1 MNSLVRFGRA
11 PEYGVVMATA
21 ESNAPRGIRRG
32 ERPARLPLSFAQERL
47 WFLEQLVPGTA
58 VQNVPLAARLR
69 GPLDVSLL
77 RAALGIVIRRHEVL
91 RTVFVTEGTEPE
103 QRVLAELDLPL
114 ETADLSGEDPAV
126 REAACADLLARRA
139 GEPFDLGTGPLI
151 RATLV
156 RTAPDDHVLLL
167 VIHHIVADGWS
178 VSVLLTELSAICA
191 SLHAGGG
198 DPLPPLTVQYAD
210 FALWQRERL
219 ATGGYDRDLAY
230 WKQRLGA
237 TLPVLELPMAR
248 AAAPGEF
255 TGRVLTRELSP
266 ELSEAVER
274 TSRQEHCTPFMT
286 LLAAYVTLLHRHS
299 GENALVVGTPIAN
312 RNNLDTEQLIGFF
325 VNTLALRFDVDPR
338 QSFRDLLKQVRK
350 VAIGGFAHQ
359 DLPFEKLVEELRP
372 ERRVS
377 QAPLFQVM
385 FVLQNAPRQPF
396 ELPGLEIS
404 AVDVHNGTAKFD
416 LLLSVCARDGRLFA
430 TFEYDAAKFD
440 EDTVGRLLDRYRTL
454 LESIVED
461 PGATLS
467 ALPMT
472 PPEERAELLRNGRAR
487 ASFPAGACLHDLFAE
502 QAARTPNNIAV
513 TFQGRHLT
521 YAELDALAE
530 DLAARLHAAGLR
542 DGGRVGLFL
551 DRSLDTV
558 VAIVGVLKAGG
569 VYVPMDA
576 AYPASRLRAIVE
588 DARPDVMLTQR
599 PMLDRLPA
607 CPGTL
612 ICVDEPSPRV
622 EAPYFPVPGD
632 PDSGAYVIYTS
643 GSTGR
648 PKGVLISHRNVVRLF
663 ESTEAMFGFG
673 ESDVWTLF
681 HSAAFDF
688 SVWELWG
695 ALLYGGRVV
704 VVPADVARAPE
715 TFYELVAA
723 EGVTVLNQT
732 PSAFVH
738 FAAADA
744 QRPGSE
750 LALRYVV
757 FGGEALE
764 PGSLRQWIAR
774 HGDDH
779 PRLINMYGITET
791 TVHVTYRPITA
802 ADIDQP
808 GRSPIG
814 APLPDLELYVLDE
827 HLAPVPYGVTGEL
840 YVGGAGLAAGYLGA
854 VDLTSQRFVP
864 HPFAATDGARLYR
877 SGDLARVTPT
887 GDIEYLGR
895 ADHQVKIRGFRIEAG
910 EIEAGLLAH
919 PGVSAAVVTPHTA
932 ADGDR
937 KLVAYVVADPAALPD
952 DDVTATDG
960 ASQEQV
966 GEWELVFDGM
976 YGSTREGLA
985 DDFVIT
991 GWNSSYTNEP
1001 IAAEEMAEWVSA
1013 TVDGIRAL
1021 EPRRVL
1027 EIGCG
1032 TGLLLQRLAPHAD
1045 DYYGTDLSGG
1055 ALASLSRRL
1064 TSDNV
1069 TLLHQAADVMDGL
1082 PAGHFDTVVLNSVA
1096 QYFPDVHYLTDVLV
1110 RTAGTVA
1117 RPATLFVGDIRDLRL
1132 LEAFHLSIELFRA
1145 EDSMPLSRLRRQI
1158 ARRMQ
1163 EEDELLCDPRYFH
1176 ALHRLIPDLA
1186 GVEILLKRGR
1196 HRNEMS
1202 CFRYDVLLHL
1212 GERPER
1218 GTGTRRDWNADRLDA
1233 ARLDRLLASGAPLTV
1248 GGIPNPRVA
1257 TELLAL
1263 DLLDAAQPEATV
1275 IDLRRELERA
1285 GLDGGGIEIED
1296 LHDLA
1301 ARHGYE
1307 LRTVAHPDLPGAY
1320 DAELV
1325 PAGTSRT
1332 ATAAATRWEAGLA
1345 EPHHYAND
1353 PLRARR
1359 RRNLVP
1365 GLRSFLKDR
1374 VPHYM
1379 VPSAFIVLD
1388 ELPLTPNG
1396 KVDRQALP
1404 HPDAERAVQ
1413 HHAYVA
1419 PRTPTERAVTEL
1431 CAATLGI
1438 ERVGVDDNFFE
1449 LGGHS
1454 LLATQLVFR
1463 LRDELGV
1470 ELPLRVLFDSPTM
1483 AGIAAAIDAG
1493 TDGTAGGAADE
1504 DLAAEVG
1511 TPADIRPAAEVVT
1524 VAADPATVLL
1534 TGATGFLG
1542 AFLLRELL
1550 RRTRAEVVCLV
1561 RGRDEEDAAER
1572 LLGTLERYGVR
1583 DEPGVSGRVSVLVG
1597 DLAAPRLGLT
1607 AERYDHLA
1615 RTVDAVYH
1623 SGASVNLVYP
1633 YSELKAPNV
1642 TGTEEILRLA
1652 AAHRT
1657 VPVHYVST
1665 IGVFG
1670 APPADGVA
1678 IREDDVTGP
1687 PRGLGTG
1694 YTRSKWVAE
1703 ENVRI
1708 ARERGLPIS
1717 VYRPSRIAGDSS
1729 TGACQSDDFLW
1740 RVLKGCVQAEATPA
1754 GAEML
1759 VDLVPVDYVSSAVVA
1774 LSRREPAGRA
1784 YHLTNSGD
1792 RVRLSEVFEHLRS
1805 FGYALPELPFQD
1817 WGRIVAADPDNA
1829 AYPLLGVLGD
1839 APAGGLGDLAFDA
1852 ANTERGLSGTGVA
1865 VPAIDRELFATY
1877 VAYFV
1882 RSGFLPPPDGTAAE
1896 SGIDIEGATR

>member
-1 MNSLVRFGRA
+1 M
-11 PEYGVVMATA
+11 
-21 ESNAPRGIRRG
+21 
-32 ERPARLPLSFAQERL
+32 RLPLSFAQERL

-77 RAALGIVIRRHEVL
+77 RAALNIVIRRHEVL
-91 RTVFVTEGTEPE
+91 RTVFVTDGAEPE
-103 QRVLAELDLPL
+103 QRVLAELDLPIEL
-114 ETADLSGEDPAV
+114 ADLGGTEPGERDT
-126 REAACADLLARRA
+126 ACADLLSRRA
-139 GEPFDLGTGPLI
+139 AEPFDLETGPLI

-156 RTAPDDHVLLL
+156 RRGPDDHELLL

-191 SLHAGGG
+191 ALHAGGT
-198 DPLPPLTVQYAD
+198 DPLPPLPIQYAD

-219 ATGGYDRDLAY
+219 AQGGYERDLAY
-230 WKQRLGA
+230 WKERLGA

-248 AAAPGEF
+248 TGTPGEF
-255 TGRVLTRELSP
+255 TGRLLTRELSP
-266 ELSEAVER
+266 ELTQALER
-274 TSRQEHCTPFMT
+274 TSRQEHCSLFMT

-299 GENALVVGTPIAN
+299 GESSLVVGTPIAN
-312 RNNLDTEQLIGFF
+312 RNNLEIEELIGFF
-325 VNTLALRFDVDPR
+325 VNTLALRFDVDAR
-338 QSFRDLLKQVRK
+338 HTFRDLLKQVRK

-385 FVLQNAPRQPF
+385 FVLQNAPKQPF

-404 AVDVHNGTAKFD
+404 PVDVHNGTAKFD
-416 LLLSVCARDGRLFA
+416 LLLSVCVRDGRLFT

-440 EDTVGRLLDRYRTL
+440 EDVVGRMLDRYRTL

-461 PGATLS
+461 PGAGLT
-467 ALPMT
+467 ALPML
-472 PPEERAELLRNGRAR
+472 PADERAELLWIGRAR
-487 ASFPAGACLHDLFAE
+487 EGFPADSCLHELFAVR
-502 QAARTPNNIAV
+502 AARTPDAVAV
-513 TFQGRHLT
+513 TFQDERLT
-521 YAELDALAE
+521 YAELDGRAE
-530 DLAARLHAAGLR
+530 DLAARLHAAGVR
-542 DGGRVGLFL
+542 NGSRVGLFL
-551 DRSLDTV
+551 ERSLDTV

-569 VYVPMDA
+569 AYVPMDA
-576 AYPASRLRAIVE
+576 AYPTSRLRAIVE
-588 DARPDVMLTQR
+588 DSRPEVLLTQR
-599 PMLDRLPA
+599 RMLDRLPA
-607 CPGTL
+607 YPGTL
-612 ICVDEPSPRV
+612 ICLDEPAPRA
-622 EAPYFPVPGD
+622 EAPAFPEPAD

-648 PKGVLISHRNVVRLF
+648 PKGVLVSHRNVVRLF
-663 ESTEAMFGFG
+663 ESTQRMFGFD
-673 ESDVWTLF
+673 ETDVWTMF
-681 HSAAFDF
+681 HSYAFDF

-704 VVPADVARAPE
+704 VVPTDVARAPE
-715 TFYELVAA
+715 TYFELVRA

-744 QRPGSE
+744 QRPGAG
-750 LALRYVV
+750 LALRHVV

-764 PGSLRQWIAR
+764 LGSLRQWIAR
-774 HGDDH
+774 HGDRS

-791 TVHVTYRPITA
+791 TVHVTYRPIVA
-802 ADIDQP
+802 ADLEQT

-814 APLPDLELYVLDE
+814 EPLPDLELYVLDE
-827 HLAPVPYGVTGEL
+827 RLCPVPFGVTGEL

-854 VDLTSQRFVP
+854 LDLTARRFVP
-864 HPFAATDGARLYR
+864 HPFATGDGARLYR
-877 SGDLARVTPT
+877 SGDLARVTSS

-895 ADHQVKIRGFRIEAG
+895 ADHQVKIRGYRIEAG

-937 KLVAYVVADPAALPD
+937 KLVAYVVADPAALTD
-952 DDVTATDG
+952 DDEDSSDAGD
-960 ASQEQV
+960 ASQDQV

-985 DDFVIT
+985 EDFVIT
-991 GWNSSYTNEP
+991 GWNSSYSNEP
-1001 IAAEEMAEWVSA
+1001 IPAEEMAEWVTG

-1021 EPRRVL
+1021 APKRVL

-1055 ALASLSRRL
+1055 ALASLGRRL

-1069 TLLHQAADVMDGL
+1069 TLLHQAADRTDGL
-1082 PAGHFDTVVLNSVA
+1082 PARYFDTVVLNSVA
-1096 QYFPDVHYLTDVLV
+1096 QYFPDAHYLTDVLV
-1110 RTAGTVA
+1110 GTAATVA
-1117 RPATLFVGDIRDLRL
+1117 RPATMFVGDIRDLRL

-1145 EDSMPLSRLRRQI
+1145 EDSMPLSRLRQQI
-1158 ARRMQ
+1158 SRRMQ
-1163 EEDELLCDPRYFH
+1163 EEDELLCDPLYFH
-1176 ALHRLIPDLA
+1176 ALRGLIPDLA

-1218 GTGTRRDWNADRLDA
+1218 GPGTRLDWTEDGLSI
-1233 ARLDRLLASGAPLTV
+1233 ARLGELLAAGTAGTLTV
-1248 GGIPNPRVA
+1248 RGIANPRVA
-1257 TELLAL
+1257 TELRALAFL
-1263 DLLDAAQPEATV
+1263 RDAPPEATV
-1275 IDLRRELERA
+1275 VDLRRELEWADLEDR
-1285 GLDGGGIEIED
+1285 GVEIED

-1301 ARHGYE
+1301 GRHGYE
-1307 LRTVAHPDLPGAY
+1307 LRAEWNADLPGGY
-1320 DAELV
+1320 DAVLI
-1325 PAGTSRT
+1325 PTGSPRTTTTS
-1332 ATAAATRWEAGLA
+1332 AAHGPAGLA

-1365 GLRSFLKDR
+1365 RVRAFLKDR

-1379 VPSAFIVLD
+1379 VPAAFVVLD

-1413 HHAYVA
+1413 HNAYVA
-1419 PRTPTERAVTEL
+1419 PRTDTERAVTEL

-1438 ERVGVDDNFFE
+1438 ERVGVEDNFFE

-1483 AGIAAAIDAG
+1483 AGIAAAV
-1493 TDGTAGGAADE
+1493 DGTAPGSPDA

-1511 TPADIRPAAEVVT
+1511 LAEDIRPAAEVVT

-1542 AFLLRELL
+1542 AFVLRELL
-1550 RRTRAEVVCLV
+1550 RRTRAEVLCLV

-1572 LLGTLERYGVR
+1572 LRGSLARYGIWN
-1583 DEPGVSGRVSVLVG
+1583 EEEMAGRVTVLAG

-1607 AERYDHLA
+1607 GERFDVLS

-1633 YSELKAPNV
+1633 YSELKAANV
-1642 TGTEEILRLA
+1642 TGTEEVLRLA

-1678 IREDDVTGP
+1678 IREDDATGP
-1687 PRGLGTG
+1687 AAGLGTG

-1708 ARERGLPIS
+1708 ARERGLPVS
-1717 VYRPSRIAGDSS
+1717 VYRPSRIAGDSE

-1740 RVLKGCVQAEATPA
+1740 RVLKGCVQAEAAPA

-1759 VDLVPVDYVSSAVVA
+1759 VDLVPVDYVSSAIVA
-1774 LSRREPAGRA
+1774 LSQGEDAGGSH
-1784 YHLTNSGD
+1784 HLTNSGD
-1792 RVRLSEVFEHLRS
+1792 RVRLSVVLEYLRS
-1805 FGYALPELPFQD
+1805 FGYTLRELPFPS
-1817 WGRIVAADPDNA
+1817 WGAAVAADPDNA

-1839 APAGGLGDLAFDA
+1839 APAGGLGDLVFDA
-1852 ANTERGLSGTGVA
+1852 SRTERGLAGTGVA
-1865 VPAIDRELFATY
+1865 LPDIDRELFATY

-1882 RSGFLPPPDGTAAE
+1882 RSGFLPPPTGTSA
-1896 SGIDIEGATR
+1896 GVGTDIKGVTR